1 MKRISL
7 FLSVALLS
15 IIAMSCG
22 SSKAVVNNTPASQP
36 VALPCPECTEGDF
49 FAYLGQSVAES
60 DYDLQDARIFA
71 AQAARD
77 EIQAMVESVVTRSV
91 DNFSQKHRSG
101 TEVQSIAKQT
111 IQSINVIKGKL
122 KGSPVKC
129 WGTTPST
136 SKEGA
141 QNVWVCVQLPVK
153 TVYDAV
159 VSSMAADE
167 TIKIDFAQEQYKDD
181 FYRALEEYK
190 NIQ

>member
-1 MKRISL
+1 MKRIIL
-7 FLSVALLS
+7 FVSVAFVS

-22 SSKAVVNNTPASQP
+22 SSKTVVNNAPVTQP
-36 VALPCPECTEGDF
+36 VSLPCPECTDNEMF
-49 FAYLGQSVAES
+49 SYLGQAVAES

-111 IQSINVIKGKL
+111 IQSINVIKGKI
-122 KGSPVKC
+122 KGTPIKC
-129 WGTTPST
+129 WGTTPSN
-136 SKEGA
+136 SKQGA
-141 QNVWVCVQLPVK
+141 QNVWVCVQLSAQ
-153 TVYDAV
+153 TVYDEV
-159 VSSMAADE
+159 VSAMSSDE
-167 TIKIDFAQEQYKDD
+167 TIKIDFAQEQFKDD

-190 NIQ
+190 NN